1 MHAGGGVGVEQ
12 SEPGFVGGIDGD
24 LLVWGGGG
32 VGCGLQHSLD

>member
-1 MHAGGGVGVEQ
+1 MQGEGVEVEQ

-24 LLVWGGGG
+24 LLVWGGGV